1 MDTTETI
8 PHVTIKRA
16 DRTMVFAPTEV
27 EKIRRVASGR
37 VSWDRRTNRW
47 KAVGELDELAEILT
61 EAGYKVNLVGP
72 KA

>member
-1 MDTTETI
+1 MDTTENV
-8 PHVTIKRA
+8 PHVTIKRT

-27 EKIRRVASGR
+27 EKIRKVASGR

-47 KAVGELDELAEILT
+47 KAVGELDELADILT